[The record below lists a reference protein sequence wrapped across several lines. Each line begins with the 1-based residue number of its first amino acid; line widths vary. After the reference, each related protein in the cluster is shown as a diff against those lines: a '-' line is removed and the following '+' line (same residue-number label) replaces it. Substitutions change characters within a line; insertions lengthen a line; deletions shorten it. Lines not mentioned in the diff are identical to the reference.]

1 MNGKKWL
8 HSPWV
13 PLFDVESEEVTG
25 NGKNNSPFVLSVSD
39 ETERGTE
46 NFSHEINTRPRSC
59 GLSDKTALH

>member
-25 NGKNNSPFVLSVSD
+25 NRNNYSPFVLSVSD
-39 ETERGTE
+39 ETKRGIE
-46 NFSHEINTRPRSC
+46 IFSHEINTRPRSC